1 MYHCVFVRFI
11 IECRVASD
19 VTFALDSSGSVG
31 RNNFLVEIDFVR
43 SVVMG
48 LNTDETRV
56 AALRYANTASMQ
68 FALDDFSE
76 HLGRFLT
83 TRDLHSTFHNS
94 RTYA

>member
-1 MYHCVFVRFI
+1 MRFI
-11 IECRVASD
+11 IECRVPSD

-56 AALRYANTASMQ
+56 AAVRYANTASMQ

-76 HLGRFLT
+76 FAATSDLIRSDNVYLT
-83 TRDLHSTFHNS
+83 ESSKLP
-94 RTYA
+94 